1 MRCYCCVLLHVLISV
16 VCAELLLSGEG
27 KRRWL
32 VLLLLRAA
40 VEVLGFGDSVTLL
53 KVWLCVVTS
62 GNNKQQG
69 SSF

>member
-1 MRCYCCVLLHVLISV
+1 V
-16 VCAELLLSGEG
+16 VKG
-27 KRRWL
+27 KRRL

-69 SSF
+69 SSFLTRDLCD